1 MDRALL
7 ERMVGA
13 AVLVLLFVVFAPML
27 LDGRDDV
34 PDDQQG
40 ATSTDAKTKVI
51 VLNQPVEKPSSPV
64 SSKQPENKTKPSAP
78 SAASKPRAKP
88 TAEAPSNGFA
98 VQLGSFSS
106 RDNAIAFAGSLQD
119 GGYEVFVIRGSSASG
134 SVYRVYAGPRDTR
147 KAAEELAA
155 RLRKQGQSA
164 MVVDLA
170 EREGSD

>member
-27 LDGRDDV
+27 LDGRDDS
-34 PDDQQG
+34 PDDKPG
-40 ATSTDAKTKVI
+40 ASAPDAKTKVI
-51 VLNQPVEKPSSPV
+51 VLNQPVEKPSSPNA
-64 SSKQPENKTKPSAP
+64 QPAQKEAAP
-78 SAASKPRAKP
+78 TAPKAPSKPRAKP
-88 TAEAPSNGFA
+88 SAEAPTKGFA

-106 RDNAIAFAGSLQD
+106 RDNAVGFAGSLQK
-119 GGYEVFVIRGSSASG
+119 GGYEVFVIRGSSANG

-147 KAAEELAA
+147 TAAEELATK
-155 RLRKQGQSA
+155 LKKEGQSV

-170 EREGSD
+170 EREGGG